1 MERDRLEASTVA
13 VQSARVEGVTRIHGS
28 RKEEAF
34 ILEQGAQ
41 EKLLR
46 RDHSVEALLRV
57 FQEGKE
63 NRAFQVES
71 TVCADRGGKK
81 QHVVVRKHN
90 S

>member
-1 MERDRLEASTVA
+1 MEGDRLEARVVTVQR
-13 VQSARVEGVTRIHGS
+13 VRVEGVTRIQRS

-34 ILEQGAQ
+34 ILGWGVQAR
-41 EKLLR
+41 LLR
-46 RDHSVEALLRV
+46 DDYSVEALLRV

-71 TVCADRGGKK
+71 TVCANRGGKK